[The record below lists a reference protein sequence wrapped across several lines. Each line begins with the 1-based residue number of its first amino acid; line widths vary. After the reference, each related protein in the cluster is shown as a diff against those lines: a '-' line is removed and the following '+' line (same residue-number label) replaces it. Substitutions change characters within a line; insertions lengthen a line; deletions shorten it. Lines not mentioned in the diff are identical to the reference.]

1 MRDGFPRTSRLRSKH
16 VEKILLLGAVT
27 SVALLLAA
35 CSQPAVPSKA
45 VDIAKA
51 DTCTRCKKPIT
62 DIQFAAEFITKDGFV
77 RKFDDIGCMLEHARK
92 LTPAKIAAFFT
103 MDYDKKEWMK
113 AENAAYVK
121 SQRFKTPNDGGILA
135 FSTRER
141 AQSLAT
147 QYQAELVAFNDLLK

>member
-1 MRDGFPRTSRLRSKH
+1 MRDALLRTIKLRPIN
-16 VEKILLLGAVT
+16 VEK
-27 SVALLLAA
+27 ALLLCFVTFIAVLLTS

-103 MDYDKKEWMK
+103 MDYDKKQWMK
-113 AENAAYVK
+113 AEDAA
-121 SQRFKTPNDGGILA
+121 
-135 FSTRER
+135 
-141 AQSLAT
+141 
-147 QYQAELVAFNDLLK
+147 